1 MQKVRNQ
8 TVCNTFQVGVPKGIR
23 IRKGKD
29 KFETIKLFHDILVPF
44 AERRII
50 ELRKNIAVIFAG
62 GSGVRMNTRA
72 KPKQFLEM
80 NGKPIIVHTLEY
92 FQNNSDIAGIVIS
105 CIGQWVNHMAE
116 LAEKYHLDKIVKI
129 VKGGSTGQE
138 SIYNGLCAVKELYPL
153 DDVAVLVHDGVR
165 PLITDDLISRNIETV
180 WQYGSA
186 ITVTPV
192 TETVVVSEMGGNLQD
207 VIERDNCFCAKAP
220 QTFKL
225 DDILAAHKRAIA
237 DGRNNMID
245 SATLMQSYGYKLHLV
260 EGPVENIKITNPPDF
275 YVFRALYEA
284 RENSQI
290 FGI

>member
-1 MQKVRNQ
+1 MK
-8 TVCNTFQVGVPKGIR
+8 
-23 IRKGKD
+23 KD
-29 KFETIKLFHDILVPF
+29 DIL
-44 AERRII
+44 
-50 ELRKNIAVIFAG
+50 NIGVIFAG
-62 GSGVRMNTRA
+62 GVGSRMRSKE
-72 KPKQFLEM
+72 KPKQFLEIY
-80 NGKPIIVHTLEY
+80 GKPIIVYTLEHFEKNDEIDAVVVACVEDWIDY
-92 FQNNSDIAGIVIS
+92 FKEQLEKFRIRKVKRIVS
-105 CIGQWVNHMAE
+105 GGKSGQ
-116 LAEKYHLDKIVKI
+116 L
-129 VKGGSTGQE
+129 

>member
-50 ELRKNIAVIFAG
+50 EMRKNIAVIFAG

-138 SIYNGLCAVKELYPL
+138 SIYNGLCAVKELYSS

-180 WQYGSA
+180 
-186 ITVTPV
+186 
-192 TETVVVSEMGGNLQD
+192 
-207 VIERDNCFCAKAP
+207 
-220 QTFKL
+220 
-225 DDILAAHKRAIA
+225 
-237 DGRNNMID
+237 
-245 SATLMQSYGYKLHLV
+245 
-260 EGPVENIKITNPPDF
+260 
-275 YVFRALYEA
+275 
-284 RENSQI
+284 
-290 FGI
+290 

>member
-1 MQKVRNQ
+1 M
-8 TVCNTFQVGVPKGIR
+8 
-23 IRKGKD
+23 
-29 KFETIKLFHDILVPF
+29 
-44 AERRII
+44 
-50 ELRKNIAVIFAG
+50 RKNIAVIFAG

-105 CIGQWVNHMAE
+105 CIGQWINYMAE

-186 ITVTPV
+186 ITVTP
-192 TETVVVSEMGGNLQD
+192 
-207 VIERDNCFCAKAP
+207 